1 MNVRA
6 RRFFALSAVV
16 AWAAAGGGCEQG
28 AEAGQDAEG
37 TGKERPVAVVEMTP
51 ANTFEPRVVTIR
63 VGQTVLWRNASS
75 RPHTVSTDAAGAANP
90 RNAEVPP
97 PARPFSSGDVPPG
110 GTYAQT
116 FTVPGFYRYYC
127 AHHEREGMTGTVAVM
142 AAE

>member
-1 MNVRA
+1 MNVRP
-6 RRFFALSAVV
+6 RRVLAP
-16 AWAAAGGGCEQG
+16 AAALVAAAFAGGCER
-28 AEAGQDAEG
+28 ADEAGQESGEA
-37 TGKERPVAVVEMTP
+37 GKERPVAVVEMTP

-75 RPHTVSTDAAGAANP
+75 RPHTVSTDPAGAAQ
-90 RNAEVPP
+90 RQNAQVPP

-127 AHHEREGMTGTVAVM
+127 AHHERDGMTGTVAVM